1 MTAPNPRPGVVEAA
15 YWSWVVAGALLIVG
29 GFVTLTTSFNSLR
42 AIAAKTISDEEIRQ
56 VVNFDRAAGSVWVVA
71 GAAVAYYAFRVRKGD
86 KRSRRVALI
95 FSIVLAVL
103 VAVFALSSTGMI
115 WLAIIVL
122 LITAATLVMR
132 PAARQWCDTAEPP
145 PGSASAGGDRG

>member
-1 MTAPNPRPGVVEAA
+1 MTARNARPGVVEAA

-29 GFVTLTTSFNSLR
+29 GFVTLTASFNSLR
-42 AIAAKTISDEEIRQ
+42 AVAAKTISDEEIRQ

-86 KRSRRVALI
+86 MRSRRVALI

-103 VAVFALSSTGMI
+103 LAVFALSSTGMI

-132 PAARQWCDTAEPP
+132 PAARKWCDTAQPP
-145 PGSASAGGDRG
+145 PGSESAGGDRG